1 MDLREKKWSFSSVK
15 LFEQCPY
22 AFYLKYVEGQAE
34 KPNAF
39 AMVGSL
45 VHSILERY
53 FKGELYAF
61 ELADVFEQEY
71 PTAVTERFPFYNMYK
86 AFYGK
91 SLDYL
96 THFDGIEGEIVGV
109 EEKLETKFGDYNF
122 IGYADLILRDDIGLV
137 IVDHKSHSAF
147 KSKKERDDYFRQLY
161 LYAECIKRKYGEY
174 PYKLTFNMFRIPKM
188 EEDFFDASQCTDSVM
203 WFIDSVKKILSCG
216 DWECKVDDW
225 YCEKLCGMECWYG
238 DI

>member
-53 FKGELYAF
+53 FKGKLYAF

-122 IGYADLILRDDIGLV
+122 IGYADLILRDDTGLV

-161 LYAECIKRKYGEY
+161 LYAECVKRKYGEY
-174 PYKLTFNMFRIPKM
+174 PYKLAFNMFRIPKM

-216 DWECKVDDW
+216 NWECKVDDW

>member
-1 MDLREKKWSFSSVK
+1 MNLREKKWSFSSVK

-22 AFYLKYVEGQAE
+22 AFYLKYVEGQTE

-61 ELADVFEQEY
+61 ELADVFEREY
-71 PTAVTERFPFYNMYK
+71 PTVVTERFPFFNMYK

-96 THFDGIEGEIVGV
+96 QNFDGIDGKIVGV
-109 EEKLETKFGDYNF
+109 EEKLETRFGDYDF
-122 IGYADLILRDDIGLV
+122 IGYADLILRDDTGLV

-147 KSKKERDDYFRQLY
+147 KTKKEREDYFRQLY
-161 LYAECIKRKYGEY
+161 LYAECVKRKYGEY
-174 PYKLTFNMFRIPKM
+174 PHKLVFNMFRIPKM
-188 EEDFFDASQCTDSVM
+188 EEDFFSTDKCKDSVD
-203 WFIDSVKKILSCG
+203 WFVKNVGKILSCK
-216 DWECKVDDW
+216 DWDCKIDSW
-225 YCEKLCGMECWYG
+225 YCEKLCGLECCYG
-238 DI
+238 DF

>member
-22 AFYLKYVEGQAE
+22 AFYLKYVEGQVE

-96 THFDGIEGEIVGV
+96 THFEGIEGEIVGV

-147 KSKKERDDYFRQLY
+147 KSKKERDDYFKQPY
-161 LYAECIKRKYGEY
+161 LYAECVKRKYGEY
-174 PYKLTFNMFRIPKM
+174 PYKLAFNMFRIPKM